1 MYPITFSKHLLST
14 VYVLIFKIFLL
25 QDSQNIFLT
34 FIFVTPTSN
43 YNAIFTPLTTIQM
56 LKYKQCL

>member
-1 MYPITFSKHLLST
+1 MHPQASVVST
-14 VYVLIFKIFLL
+14 VYVLILKNFLL

-43 YNAIFTPLTTIQM
+43 YNANFTPLTTIQM
-56 LKYKQCL
+56 LKYKQIL